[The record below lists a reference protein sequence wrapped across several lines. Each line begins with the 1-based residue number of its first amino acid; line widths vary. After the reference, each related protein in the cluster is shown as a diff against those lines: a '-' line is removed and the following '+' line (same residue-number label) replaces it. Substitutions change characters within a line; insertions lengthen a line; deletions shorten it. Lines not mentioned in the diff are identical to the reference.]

1 MFAMLKPAVLLAM
14 VSAAHGCKSTRDRVK
29 GAKSEVE
36 SVVNIENDDNHM
48 GVIVTVL
55 IGCLSL
61 FLSLLCIY
69 CCARRL
75 GLTRNLRRVAR
86 GGGGDNGANATNQ
99 GISILPGP
107 SRQSEIPRY
116 MSAPMGLR
124 RPAVEYELPTI
135 KRVGDD
141 LILSPSELELLRE
154 MRARDAANTAALS
167 G

>member
-1 MFAMLKPAVLLAM
+1 M
-14 VSAAHGCKSTRDRVK
+14 VGTAHGCKSTRDRVK

-55 IGCLSL
+55 IVCLSL

-86 GGGGDNGANATNQ
+86 GGNNSTNAINQ
-99 GISILPGP
+99 GVSILPGP
-107 SRQSEIPRY
+107 SRQSEVPRY
-116 MSAPMGLR
+116 MPAPMGLR

-141 LILSPSELELLRE
+141 IILSPSELELLKE
-154 MRARDAANTAALS
+154 MRARDAANTAVLS